1 MSKRSAK
8 LAFIGGG
15 NMGGAIIRGLVSSGV
30 ANPSDITVCCK
41 SDKRYPAF
49 RAMGVNTA
57 GCIADAIK
65 DASYIFLCVKPIG
78 FSEVVKECREASS
91 FAPGATFVSIAASVS
106 SELICRYAGSQVPVI
121 RTMPSMPLQIGE
133 GTIAI
138 CKNELV
144 AHKSFEYI
152 CRILSSISTVSVME
166 ESLLN
171 PVISVNG
178 SSPAYVF
185 LLIKAMLEGAL
196 AQGLSEKQAL
206 PLITKTII
214 GSAKMMEQ
222 STLTPAEEI
231 KRVCSPGGTTLE
243 AMKVFEEADFEGI
256 VMRAMKECSRRADEI
271 TASLME

>member
-1 MSKRSAK
+1 MAKRSAK

-15 NMGGAIIRGLVSSGV
+15 NMGGAIIKGLVASGV
-30 ANPSDITVCCK
+30 VEPSDITVCCK

-57 GCIADAIK
+57 DSISDAIK
-65 DASYIFLCVKPIG
+65 DAAYIFLCVKPIG
-78 FSEVVKECREASS
+78 FREVVKECCEASS
-91 FAPGATFVSIAASVS
+91 FAPGVTFISIAASVS
-106 SELICRYAGSQVPVI
+106 SELICRYAGAEVPVI

-144 AHKSFEYI
+144 DHKSFEYI

-214 GSAKMMEQ
+214 GSAKMIEQ

-256 VMRAMKECSRRADEI
+256 VMRAMLECSRRADEI
-271 TASLME
+271 TAALME